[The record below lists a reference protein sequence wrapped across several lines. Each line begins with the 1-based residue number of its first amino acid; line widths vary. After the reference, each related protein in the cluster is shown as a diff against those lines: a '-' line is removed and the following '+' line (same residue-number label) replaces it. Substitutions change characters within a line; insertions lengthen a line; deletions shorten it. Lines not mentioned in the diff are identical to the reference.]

1 MKNNYEVLNNVN
13 IDLDE
18 YQDINIDYL
27 MQVRQ
32 WEQIRIMQEQPE

>member
-18 YQDINIDYL
+18 YQDINIDKDKSRDQRL
-27 MQVRQ
+27 SVT
-32 WEQIRIMQEQPE
+32 